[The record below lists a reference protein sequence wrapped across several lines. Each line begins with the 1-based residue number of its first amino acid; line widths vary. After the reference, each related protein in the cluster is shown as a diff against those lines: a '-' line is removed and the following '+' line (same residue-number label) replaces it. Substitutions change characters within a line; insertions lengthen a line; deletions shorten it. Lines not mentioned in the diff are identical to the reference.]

1 MADRAGGRHHAPVTR
16 PDADMLDQLDLERL
30 LAERVLATGTI
41 KSIDPEH
48 RAGTIGPDEGD
59 DDLVF
64 HLASVRASGGL
75 SEGMRVAF
83 EVDVGTHGLQAF
95 NVTKLPP
102 R

>member
-1 MADRAGGRHHAPVTR
+1 
-16 PDADMLDQLDLERL
+16 MLARLDLERL
-30 LAERVLATGTI
+30 LAERVLGAGTI

-48 RAGTIGPDEGD
+48 RVGTIGPDEGD

-64 HLASVRASGGL
+64 QFASVLASGGL
-75 SEGMRVAF
+75 SRGMRVAF
-83 EVDVGTHGLQAF
+83 EVDVGKDGLQAF